1 MYSDYREMR
10 CDAVNLME
18 IYSTYRSFSPDTQSF
33 HSSPIHAHM
42 SWHVSVK
49 LVGPAR
55 VYLTAFEVVVAL
67 HLIPLNRD
75 RTG

>member
-1 MYSDYREMR
+1 
-10 CDAVNLME
+10 
-18 IYSTYRSFSPDTQSF
+18 
-33 HSSPIHAHM
+33 M